1 MNRGLGRH
9 RGKEEDKRT
18 FQAENDNI
26 SKGVGAEEDIIAKV
40 TSELVLKN
48 GPPSFKAALR

>member
-48 GPPSFKAALR
+48 GPPSFKAALH